1 MFKFFKKRNKET
13 SDDIEYLDDP
23 YFPKGYDEEKVKVFY
38 EGEVISPEYTARTLV
53 LNEGSDIRENF
64 NEQGYPYH
72 NLFPDG
78 KGKIVYK
85 FEEQVLEEYE
95 GDFQAGQYHGEGRLV
110 DRYGEIFEGTF
121 FENKFSGK

>member
-13 SDDIEYLDDP
+13 SDDIEYQDDP
-23 YFPKGYDEEKVKVFY
+23 YFPKGYDEGKVKVFY
-38 EGEVISPEYTARTLV
+38 EGEVLSPEYTARTLV
-53 LNEGSDIRENF
+53 LNEGSDIRKNF

-95 GDFQAGQYHGEGRLV
+95 GDFQAGQYHGKGRLV
-110 DRYGEIFEGTF
+110 DRYGEIFEGRF